1 MAMNGIQRKQDNEF
15 EKLEDTILTEVLV
28 DNLLTALNKLK
39 TSTIDT
45 SSIGSRSLL
54 NVMYLQMY
62 CQKKELI
69 SQYINCTDFQENDRN
84 VRNKELQCT

>member
-15 EKLEDTILTEVLV
+15 EKLEDTILTEVIV
-28 DNLLTALNKLK
+28 DNLLTDLSKIK
-39 TSTIDT
+39 TSSIYT
-45 SSIGSRSLL
+45 SSIGSRRLL

-69 SQYINCTDFQENDRN
+69 SQHISCIDFQENARN
-84 VRNKELQCT
+84 VRN

>member
-15 EKLEDTILTEVLV
+15 EKLEDIILTEVVV
-28 DNLLTALNKLK
+28 DNLLTDLNKLK
-39 TSTIDT
+39 TSTIYT
-45 SSIGSRSLL
+45 SIIGSRRLL

-69 SQYINCTDFQENDRN
+69 SKHISCIDLQENDRN
-84 VRNKELQCT
+84 VRN